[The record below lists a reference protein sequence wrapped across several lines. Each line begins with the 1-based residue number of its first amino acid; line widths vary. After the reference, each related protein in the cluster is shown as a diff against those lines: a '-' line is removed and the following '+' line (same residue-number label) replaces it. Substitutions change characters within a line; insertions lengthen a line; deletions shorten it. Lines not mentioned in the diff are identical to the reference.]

1 MTNYPP
7 PWKRVFDTLD
17 RTVLTRVN
25 ELAQSEEVAALTV
38 LGHRSRTGLAHFTE
52 HTSRRVLHALNLP
65 AGSDVNRLLS
75 HIASLEREVRDLR
88 KELADHQSEA

>member
-1 MTNYPP
+1 MTNQLPR
-7 PWKRVFDTLD
+7 WKRLFDTLD
-17 RTVLTRVN
+17 RTVGTRVN

-88 KELADHQSEA
+88 NELADNPSEV

>member
-1 MTNYPP
+1 MTNHPP
-7 PWKRVFDTLD
+7 SWKRIFDTLD
-17 RTVLTRVN
+17 RTVGARVN

-38 LGHRSRTGLAHFTE
+38 LGHRGRTGLAHFSE
-52 HTSRRVLHALNLP
+52 RTSRRVLHALNLP

-88 KELADHQSEA
+88 NELADNRSEV